1 MKSTLRKILAAAMI
15 AAMIACVGAGC
26 AKKDDTSKQSSTAS
40 TASQTSEESKTE
52 ESKTEESKPE
62 ESKTEES
69 KPEESKP
76 EESKPE
82 ESKPEESKPEESQTE
97 ASAEVPAELPGTYAL
112 TVDGSVAAALQL
124 NADFSAVLQN
134 ANNEVKQG
142 TWTIADGKISVT
154 TDETVTFDY
163 VDGNLVSTEQPDYVF
178 VKQGAE
184 TPEQSS
190 GDNAEAY
197 AAIVGT
203 YALTV
208 DGTVA
213 AALQLN
219 VDFSAVLQNANNEVK
234 QGTWAVAEGKIVV
247 TTDETVT
254 FDYVDGNLVSTEQ
267 PDYVFV
273 KQTAETPEQSAEQ
286 PAEQPGEDGGDE
298 EPIVEDGGDDDAEGG
313 DEE

>member
-1 MKSTLRKILAAAMI
+1 MKTTLKKIIAAAMI

-40 TASQTSEESKTE
+40 TTSQTSEASKT
-52 ESKTEESKPE
+52 E

-82 ESKPEESKPEESQTE
+82 ESKPEESKPEESKPEESKNE
-97 ASAEVPAELPGTYAL
+97 ASVEVPAELPGTYAL
-112 TVDGSVAAALQL
+112 TVDGTVAAALQL

-286 PAEQPGEDGGDE
+286 PGEDGGDE

>member
-1 MKSTLRKILAAAMI
+1 MRSTLRKILASALI

-26 AKKDDTSKQSSTAS
+26 AKKDDTSKQSSAAS
-40 TASQTSEESKTE
+40 TASQTSGESKTEESKTEESKTEESTTEESKTE
-52 ESKTEESKPE
+52 ESKTEESKTE

-69 KPEESKP
+69 SGDNA
-76 EESKPE
+76 
-82 ESKPEESKPEESQTE
+82 E
-97 ASAEVPAELPGTYAL
+97 AYAAIIGTYAL
-112 TVDGSVAAALQL
+112 TVDGTVAAALQL
-124 NADFSAVLQN
+124 NADFSAVMQN

-154 TDETVTFDY
+154 ADETVTFDY

-178 VKQGAE
+178 VKQNAE

-190 GDNAEAY
+190 VDYSEAY
-197 AAIVGT
+197 AAIIGT
-203 YALTV
+203 YALTAE

-219 VDFSAVLQNANNEVK
+219 ADASAVLQNVTGETK
-234 QGTWAVAEGKIVV
+234 QGTWAVTEGKIVV
-247 TTDETVT
+247 TTDETVS
-254 FDYVDGNLVSTEQ
+254 FNYVDGNLVSTEQ

-273 KQTAETPEQSAEQ
+273 KQNAETPEQ
-286 PAEQPGEDGGDE
+286 PAENDESGEEPDEGGEDAGD
-298 EPIVEDGGDDDAEGG
+298 EGG

>member
-1 MKSTLRKILAAAMI
+1 MKTTLKKIIAAAMI

-26 AKKDDTSKQSSTAS
+26 AKKDDTSKQSSTTS

-52 ESKTEESKPE
+52 ESKTEESKTE

-82 ESKPEESKPEESQTE
+82 ESKPEESKNE
-97 ASAEVPAELPGTYAL
+97 ASVEVPAELPGTYAL
-112 TVDGSVAAALQL
+112 TVDGTVAAALQL
-124 NADFSAVLQN
+124 NADFSAVMQN

>member
-1 MKSTLRKILAAAMI
+1 MRSTLRKILASALI

-26 AKKDDTSKQSSTAS
+26 AKKDDTSKQSSAAS
-40 TASQTSEESKTE
+40 TASQTSGESKTEESKTEESKTEESTTEESKTE
-52 ESKTEESKPE
+52 ESKTEESKTE

-69 KPEESKP
+69 SGDNA
-76 EESKPE
+76 
-82 ESKPEESKPEESQTE
+82 E
-97 ASAEVPAELPGTYAL
+97 AYAAIIGTYAL
-112 TVDGSVAAALQL
+112 TVDGTVAAALQL
-124 NADFSAVLQN
+124 NADFSAVMQN

-154 TDETVTFDY
+154 ADETVTFDY

-190 GDNAEAY
+190 VDYSEAY
-197 AAIVGT
+197 AAIIGT
-203 YALTV
+203 YALTAE

-219 VDFSAVLQNANNEVK
+219 ADASAVLQNVTGETK
-234 QGTWAVAEGKIVV
+234 QGTWAVTEGKIVV
-247 TTDETVT
+247 TTDETVS
-254 FDYVDGNLVSTEQ
+254 FNYVDGNLVSTEQ

-273 KQTAETPEQSAEQ
+273 KQNAETPEQ
-286 PAEQPGEDGGDE
+286 PAENDESGEEPDEGGEDAGD
-298 EPIVEDGGDDDAEGG
+298 EGG

>member
-1 MKSTLRKILAAAMI
+1 MKTTLKKIIAAAMI

-26 AKKDDTSKQSSTAS
+26 AKKDDTSKQSSTTS

-52 ESKTEESKPE
+52 ESKTEESKTE

-82 ESKPEESKPEESQTE
+82 ESKPEESKNE
-97 ASAEVPAELPGTYAL
+97 ASVEVPAELPGTYAL
-112 TVDGSVAAALQL
+112 TVDGTVAAALQL
-124 NADFSAVLQN
+124 NADFSAVMQN

-142 TWTIADGKISVT
+142 TWTIADGKIS
-154 TDETVTFDY
+154 
-163 VDGNLVSTEQPDYVF
+163 
-178 VKQGAE
+178 
-184 TPEQSS
+184 
-190 GDNAEAY
+190 
-197 AAIVGT
+197 
-203 YALTV
+203 
-208 DGTVA
+208 
-213 AALQLN
+213 
-219 VDFSAVLQNANNEVK
+219 
-234 QGTWAVAEGKIVV
+234 V